1 MKVELR
7 PVTRDNWRECIRLE
21 LEPEQQ
27 GCVASNV
34 GSLAESR
41 FEPHY
46 VPTAIYA
53 DESMVG
59 FIMYCPDVETDEE
72 GLFWIFRFMIDR
84 RHQRMGI
91 GEQAL
96 RLALRDI
103 AGRGGRTV
111 NISYVP
117 DNKIA
122 AGLYQRIGFQTTGEI
137 EDGEII
143 MAIDLD

>member
-1 MKVELR
+1 MNVELR

-21 LEPEQQ
+21 LEPEQR
-27 GCVASNV
+27 GHVASNV

-84 RHQRMGI
+84 QHQRMGI

-103 AGRGGRTV
+103 ASRGGRTV
-111 NISYVP
+111 NISFVP
-117 DNKIA
+117 DNTIA
-122 AGLYQRIGFQTTGEI
+122 AGLYERIGFEATGEI
-137 EDGEII
+137 ENGEII
-143 MAIDLD
+143 MTIDLN